1 MWLIYNEKVKVVKD
15 EIYKGAQIVLPE
27 EVLN

>member
-15 EIYKGAQIVLPE
+15 AIYKGAQIVLPE